1 MGNPVRVT
9 KKILKDIDW
18 RAFDELRHRINAGKH
33 VVRVGVPS
41 NTAEADGTPMTLVAA
56 VHEFGSPSQGIPERP
71 FLKTAIQENAKK
83 YLALNQ
89 GNLVAVLRGQMSLE
103 QALGQLGE
111 MAKGHVQKKIGYGQ
125 FAPLDPKTIAARQR
139 ARSAEFNAKLRRKA
153 ASEPTTEKGKKHRIR
168 TGGAIDRPLID
179 SGQLIQSITWA
190 IE

>member
-1 MGNPVRVT
+1 
-9 KKILKDIDW
+9 
-18 RAFDELRHRINAGKH
+18 
-33 VVRVGVPS
+33 
-41 NTAEADGTPMTLVAA
+41 
-56 VHEFGSPSQGIPERP
+56 
-71 FLKTAIQENAKK
+71 
-83 YLALNQ
+83 
-89 GNLVAVLRGQMSLE
+89 MSLE

-153 ASEPTTEKGKKHRIR
+153 ASEPTTEKGKKHRAR

-179 SGQLIQSITWA
+179 SGQLIQSITWE